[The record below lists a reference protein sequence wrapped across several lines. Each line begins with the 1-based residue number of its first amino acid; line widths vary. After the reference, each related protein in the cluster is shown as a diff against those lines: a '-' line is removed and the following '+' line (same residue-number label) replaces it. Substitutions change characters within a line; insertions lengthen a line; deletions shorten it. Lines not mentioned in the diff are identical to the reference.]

1 MLSKRKDLHWKY
13 RQGILNSV
21 SDRNANVTIFLI
33 NVDLFRTVIHWLLK
47 CWGMENTPFNLCTYF
62 HKTLL
67 NLASIREYGTVYFN
81 CVAIGGCYICV
92 QCAWV
97 MLAIGLSSRGK
108 QLYNSL
114 SSDRH
119 IELNS

>member
-13 RQGILNSV
+13 RQVILNSV
-21 SDRNANVTIFLI
+21 RDRNANVTIFLI

-47 CWGMENTPFNLCTYF
+47 CWVMEITPLNVWTSFYR
-62 HKTLL
+62 KLL
-67 NLASIREYGTVYFN
+67 NLASIREYLTVYFN

-97 MLAIGLSSRGK
+97 ILVILLISRGG

-119 IELNS
+119 IELNL